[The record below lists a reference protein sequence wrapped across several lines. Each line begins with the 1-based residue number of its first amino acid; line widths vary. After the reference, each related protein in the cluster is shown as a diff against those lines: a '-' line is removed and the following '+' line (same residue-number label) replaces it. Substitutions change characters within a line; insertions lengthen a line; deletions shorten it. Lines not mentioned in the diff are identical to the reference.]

1 MLRYAAEFFGS
12 LWPGQS
18 MKRYVAALKD
28 LQQALGTLHDTAVA
42 PALSARL
49 KAADGAMDALGKS
62 LMEDWLAKDQRLV
75 QRSPGGILAEA
86 NAGGRISLRITVD

>member
-62 LMEDWLAKDQRLV
+62 LMEDWLAKDQRSSRKDAADLWD
-75 QRSPGGILAEA
+75 RFAKRKRFWKSA
-86 NAGGRISLRITVD
+86 